1 MRCQAIS
8 YRNLI
13 SGVCNFFRM
22 PSVNVQVSQTYNST
36 EITRE
41 RISLIFELR
50 EKYLLFQMVFSL
62 ASAALVCAI
71 LDSASGLG
79 TLICDDCVQILEA
92 INLVQYFAVD
102 SDVDVDA
109 ICVVSH
115 QFGLLYTNFHARGC
129 RGLTQAIHQGG

>member
-1 MRCQAIS
+1 
-8 YRNLI
+8 
-13 SGVCNFFRM
+13 M
-22 PSVNVQVSQTYNST
+22 PSVNVQVSQTYNS
-36 EITRE
+36 
-41 RISLIFELR
+41 LIFELR
-50 EKYLLFQMVFSL
+50 EKCLLFQIVFSL
-62 ASAALVCAI
+62 ASAALVCAF

-92 INLVQYFAVD
+92 VKLVQYFAVD

-129 RGLTQAIHQGG
+129 RGLAQAIHQGG

>member
-1 MRCQAIS
+1 
-8 YRNLI
+8 
-13 SGVCNFFRM
+13 M
-22 PSVNVQVSQTYNST
+22 PSVNVQVSQTYNSA

-50 EKYLLFQMVFSL
+50 EKCLLFQIVFSL

-71 LDSASGLG
+71 LDIASGLG

-92 INLVQYFAVD
+92 VNLVQYFAVD

-129 RGLTQAIHQGG
+129 RGHTQAIHQGG